1 MTVHADIYDA
11 FAARFTAAM
20 QAVTLGDPTDPANV
34 MGPLSS
40 LEQRDTLLAQLAEA
54 KASGATLVGGELVEG
69 KSAYVTAGVITDL
82 PRDSDLAREE
92 LFGPVA
98 TLFRAADLDDAIAIA
113 NDIPFGLGSSVWT
126 SDEAEQARFI
136 ADLEA
141 GMIALNQVLAS
152 TPGAPFGGIKTS
164 GHGRELG
171 EWGLRE
177 FMNVKAVMG

>member
-1 MTVHADIYDA
+1 MIVHADIYDA
-11 FAARFTAAM
+11 FADRFTSAM
-20 QAVTLGDPTDPANV
+20 LAVTLGDPTDPANT

-40 LEQRDTLLAQLAEA
+40 IEQRDTLMAQLAEA
-54 KASGATLVGGELVEG
+54 RAAGATLVGGELVGG
-69 KSAYVTAGVITDL
+69 KGAYVTAGVITDL
-82 PRDSDLAREE
+82 PRDSALAREE

-98 TLFRAADLDDAIAIA
+98 MLFRAADLDDVIALA

-126 SDEAEQARFI
+126 TDPADQVRFI

-141 GMIALNQVLAS
+141 GMIAINQVLAS
-152 TPGAPFGGIKTS
+152 TPAAPFGGIKTS

>member
-1 MTVHADIYDA
+1 MIVHADIYDT

-20 QAVTLGDPTDPANV
+20 QAVTLGDPTDPAYV

-40 LEQRDTLLAQLAEA
+40 LEQRDTLLAQLAQA

-69 KSAYVTAGVITDL
+69 KGAYVTAGVITDL
-82 PRDSDLAREE
+82 PRDSDLARQE

-98 TLFRAADLDDAIAIA
+98 MLFRAADLDDAIALA

-126 SDEAEQARFI
+126 SDEVEKARFI

-152 TPGAPFGGIKTS
+152 TPQAPFGGIKTS